1 MNLKKALQFLVLLL
15 IIAVSI
21 TIVVEQHKSSR
32 ASGTV
37 FPHVSGTQIIGPSAS
52 PLILHGANIESAFM
66 YAHAWQ
72 NNSASVTKVLNPTVF
87 HEMNANWHMN
97 AVRICLS
104 NWIYSSDPKNYLSLL
119 HHIVGQPNQPG
130 LYLIPNLHHHD
141 QAGSPH
147 ISSPHAPKPESVA
160 FWKTF

>member
-1 MNLKKALQFLVLLL
+1 MNLKKALQFLLLLL
-15 IIAVSI
+15 IVAVSI
-21 TIVVEQHKSSR
+21 TIVVEQQNASR

-37 FPHVSGTQIIGPSAS
+37 FPHVSGTQIICHSGSPS
-52 PLILHGANIESAFM
+52 ILRGANIESAFM

-104 NWIYSSDPKNYLSLL
+104 NWIYSSDPKNHLSLL
-119 HHIVGQPNQPG
+119 DQIVGQANQSG
-130 LYLIPNLHHHD
+130 LYLILKLHD
-141 QAGSPH
+141 DAQAGSPYA
-147 ISSPHAPKPESVA
+147 SAPNRPKPYTA
-160 FWKTF
+160 AC